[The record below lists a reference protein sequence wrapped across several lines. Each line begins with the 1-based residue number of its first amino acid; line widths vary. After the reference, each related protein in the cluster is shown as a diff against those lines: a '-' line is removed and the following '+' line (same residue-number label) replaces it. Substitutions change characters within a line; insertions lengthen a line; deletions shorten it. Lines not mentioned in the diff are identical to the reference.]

1 MSLVITSALFAL
13 LSFTPNSNKI
23 INSLLFIVTYWTIAK
38 AMGIILTRADLI
50 VPMVLFLALS
60 PGLSNTNTV
69 LIRTLLFALIFALL
83 RKFFPQYY

>member
-69 LIRTLLFALIFALL
+69 LIRTLLFALL